1 MLLTAPEIYNLQN
14 GSAEIR
20 SMLCSRHHPNTS
32 DYETTPGKGNTFSRS
47 LVAIAHAIAQGV
59 CLPYN
64 IQFYNK
70 YCISIKSQYITAS
83 LN

>member
-14 GSAEIR
+14 GSAGIR
-20 SMLCSRHHPNTS
+20 STLCFRHHPNTS

-47 LVAIAHAIAQGV
+47 RWLFHMFTLQHTS
-59 CLPYN
+59 L
-64 IQFYNK
+64 
-70 YCISIKSQYITAS
+70 QYILY